1 MLIISIRES
10 EKEKLLK
17 RHNSL
22 AFHLFSFYLLD
33 ILHPFLTPLPQYNL
47 NPFFLLIRIK
57 SQTILIHMTLWV
69 FSHSPILIFLLL
81 PNINFSLMKNWTY
94 YKMIFFYHDWPKFC
108 GCQENKLFRPVINIR
123 IRLNREN
130 TYHQF

>member
-17 RHNSL
+17 RHNFL

-69 FSHSPILIFLLL
+69 FSHSPILSRHQTIPNQVLRYVKCSNNFKLLSSTHEMTPNQL
-81 PNINFSLMKNWTY
+81 PIPEHINMAGILL
-94 YKMIFFYHDWPKFC
+94 KFNHC
-108 GCQENKLFRPVINIR
+108 ESGMVI
-123 IRLNREN
+123 
-130 TYHQF
+130 